1 MTKLAEIATNFF
13 LASMILFN
21 SFIICVSSQL
31 FAHELSPNILDL
43 KLENNRIKVQFTTN
57 LEAYISGMDF
67 SIVDNTDDYENQQLY
82 KTNRALNNE
91 KLSEKFLLNWN
102 DFTTLF
108 SFSKEDGSKLNKFVF
123 SFLKSE
129 VIADLS
135 VPRLTV
141 VHFFIE
147 NEDLSPFSVQ
157 LSRKLGDT
165 VLRVGK
171 TKDGSAQYLL
181 SGEKSAII
189 SYKGNQL
196 ASRVGVFSNYIQVG
210 FTHIIPKGIDHIL
223 FVLGL
228 IFFSQKIYALLFQIS
243 LFTLAHTIT
252 LGLSSLKIINL
263 PIALVEPLIALTIVY
278 IAIENIL
285 KSEGL
290 KYRSMTIFI
299 FGLLHGLGFASV
311 LNTFGLPENHFIL
324 ALTGFNLGVELGQI
338 TIVILVY
345 LILKLLFNTKE
356 QFRNYITIPGSL
368 IIGVFGIWWSLER
381 TLLT

>member
-1 MTKLAEIATNFF
+1 
-13 LASMILFN
+13 
-21 SFIICVSSQL
+21 
-31 FAHELSPNILDL
+31 
-43 KLENNRIKVQFTTN
+43 
-57 LEAYISGMDF
+57 MDF

-82 KTNRALNNE
+82 KTYRALNNE

-141 VHFFIE
+141 IHFFIE

-157 LSRKLGDT
+157 LSKKLGDT

-171 TKDGSAQYLL
+171 TKDGSSQYLL

-189 SYKGNQL
+189 SYKGNQI
-196 ASRVGVFSNYIQVG
+196 ASRAGVFSNYIQVG

-252 LGLSSLKIINL
+252 LGLNSLKIINL
-263 PIALVEPLIALTIVY
+263 PIALVEPLIALSIVY

-290 KYRSMTIFI
+290 KYRSITIFI

-311 LNTFGLPENHFIL
+311 LNTFGLPENHFLL

-338 TIVILVY
+338 TVVILVY
-345 LILKLLFNTKE
+345 LILKLLFKTKE

>member
-1 MTKLAEIATNFF
+1 M
-13 LASMILFN
+13 
-21 SFIICVSSQL
+21 
-31 FAHELSPNILDL
+31 DL
-43 KLENNRIKVQFTTN
+43 
-57 LEAYISGMDF
+57 

-82 KTNRALNNE
+82 KTYRALSNE
-91 KLSEKFLLNWN
+91 ELSEKFLLNWK

-108 SFSKEDGSKLNKFVF
+108 SLSREDGSKLNKIVF

-129 VIADLS
+129 ATDDLS

-147 NEDLSPFSVQ
+147 NQDLSPFSIQ
-157 LSRKLGDT
+157 LSKKLGDT
-165 VLRVGK
+165 ILRVGK

-189 SYKGNQL
+189 SYNEKQL
-196 ASRVGVFSNYIQVG
+196 VSRMSIFLKYIQVG
-210 FTHIIPKGIDHIL
+210 FTHIIPKGLDHIL

-228 IFFSQKIYALLFQIS
+228 IFFSQKMYALVFQIS

-252 LGLSSLKIINL
+252 LGLNSLKIINL
-263 PIALVEPLIALTIVY
+263 PIAIVEPLIALTIVY

-285 KSEGL
+285 KSEGS
-290 KYRSMTIFI
+290 KYRSIIIFI

-311 LNTFGLPENHFIL
+311 LNTFGLPENHFLL
-324 ALTGFNLGVELGQI
+324 ALTGFNVGVELGQI
-338 TIVILVY
+338 TIVFLVY
-345 LILKLLFNTKE
+345 FILKLLFNTQE

-381 TLLT
+381 ILLT

>member
-1 MTKLAEIATNFF
+1 MTKLAEIAMNFF

-82 KTNRALNNE
+82 KTYRALNNE

-102 DFTTLF
+102 NFTTLF
-108 SFSKEDGSKLNKFVF
+108 SFFKEDGSKLNKFVF
-123 SFLKSE
+123 SFLTSE
-129 VIADLS
+129 ATADLS
-135 VPRLTV
+135 APRLTV

-147 NEDLSPFSVQ
+147 NQDLSPFSIQ
-157 LSRKLGDT
+157 LSKRLGDT
-165 VLRVGK
+165 ILRVGE

-189 SYKGNQL
+189 SYNEKQL
-196 ASRVGVFSNYIQVG
+196 VSRVSIFLKYIQVG

-228 IFFSQKIYALLFQIS
+228 LFFSQKMYALVFQIS

-252 LGLSSLKIINL
+252 LGLNSLKIINL
-263 PIALVEPLIALTIVY
+263 PITIVEPLIALTIVY

-285 KSEGL
+285 KSGGS
-290 KYRSMTIFI
+290 KYRSIIIFI

-311 LNTFGLPENHFIL
+311 LNTFGLPENHFLL
-324 ALTGFNLGVELGQI
+324 ALTGFNVGVELGQI
-338 TIVILVY
+338 TIVFLVY
-345 LILKLLFNTKE
+345 FILKLLFNTQEK
-356 QFRNYITIPGSL
+356 FRNYITIPGSL

-381 TLLT
+381 ILLT